1 MENVVET
8 KKIEKTDLD
17 EINNL
22 RDDYQNVTYAIGQ
35 LNVEKK
41 LIQEQLNKL
50 DQEVQNQYTE
60 YEKLRTR
67 EEEFAANLET
77 KYGKGELNLQTGEF
91 TPINA

>member
-1 MENVVET
+1 MENVVEI